1 MTPSDLVPGG
11 IKGMGE
17 SAMISAPAAIVGAV
31 NDALA
36 PLGAAVDTF
45 PLSPERVFQALRAA
59 GA

>member
-1 MTPSDLVPGG
+1 
-11 IKGMGE
+11 MGE